1 MNNNNTW
8 RFIASNNI
16 QVELSDCKYAEEIH
30 EVLKDAFGF
39 PADYGKNWDAL
50 WDCLRDFALSEER
63 TREVVITG
71 VDQMP
76 KELQVYFQKAIQIF
90 CELETKYPVIQ
101 FKIND
106 AD

>member
-1 MNNNNTW
+1 M
-8 RFIASNNI
+8 
-16 QVELSDCKYAEEIH
+16 ELDGKLIKREGHDY
-30 EVLKDAFGF
+30 LKEALNF
-39 PADYGKNWDAL
+39 PDYYGKNWDAL

>member
-1 MNNNNTW
+1 MSENRWTPIPAGTIKTD
-8 RFIASNNI
+8 F
-16 QVELSDCKYAEEIH
+16 SDCIYVDDIH
-30 EVLKDAFGF
+30 GKLKTSFGF
-39 PADYGKNWDAL
+39 PDYYGKNWDAL
-50 WDCLRDFALSEER
+50 WDCMRDFALSEER

>member
-1 MNNNNTW
+1 MSENRWTPIPAGTIKID
-8 RFIASNNI
+8 F
-16 QVELSDCKYAEEIH
+16 SDCIYVDDIH
-30 EVLKDAFGF
+30 GKLKTSFGF
-39 PADYGKNWDAL
+39 PDYYGKNWDAL
-50 WDCLRDFALSEER
+50 WDCLRDFAQSEER

>member
-1 MNNNNTW
+1 MSENRWTPIPAGTIIID
-8 RFIASNNI
+8 F
-16 QVELSDCKYAEEIH
+16 SDCRCVDDIH
-30 EVLKDAFGF
+30 GKLKTSFGF
-39 PADYGKNWDAL
+39 PDYYGKNWDAL

-76 KELQVYFQKAIQIF
+76 KDLQDYFQKAIQIF

-101 FKIND
+101 FKNND